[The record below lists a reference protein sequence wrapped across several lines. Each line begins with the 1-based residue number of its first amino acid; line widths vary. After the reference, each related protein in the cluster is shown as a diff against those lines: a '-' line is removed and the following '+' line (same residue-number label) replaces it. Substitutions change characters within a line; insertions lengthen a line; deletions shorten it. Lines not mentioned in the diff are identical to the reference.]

1 MYDIIAI
8 LLPVVFAVCIVVA
21 IRIVVEAR
29 LRRRLAETHASEELL
44 QSMLLADAENRR
56 QSSFKWG
63 LVMVLLGFALAAVDL
78 LGLSVDDPSA
88 FGLLFAA
95 IGAGLIGYYAA
106 TRRTPPRL

>member
-1 MYDIIAI
+1 MFDIIAI

-44 QSMLLADAENRR
+44 QSMLVADAENRR

-63 LVMVLLGFALAAVDL
+63 LVTALLGFALVAVDV
-78 LGLSVDDPSA
+78 LGLDVDDPGA
-88 FGLLFAA
+88 FGLLFGA
-95 IGAGLIGYYAA
+95 IGAGLIAYYGA
-106 TRRTPPRL
+106 TRRSPPRR